1 MPRRRKSGQRAA
13 FLSPLAMGDIPRFYS
28 NQEDSEVIS
37 LLGDATPTAAVLG
50 DEPTSLAVEESHS
63 VDSELGDDSWL
74 EDEATGTSETVLD
87 IGEDNEEIALDV
99 VLDDADALADEPE
112 AALLEDSLD
121 DIEAVDEVTSV
132 EPTAVDEPELEDFDS
147 LLEEATGDAGAETP
161 DAELE
166 GFDALTEEAELPAEE
181 APAGNDDVDDILSE
195 ALGGEDDLES
205 GLDETV
211 TAESGDTEESVD
223 DMWAET
229 PDAELE
235 GFDALTEEAELS
247 AEEAPA
253 DNDDVDDILSEA
265 LGGEDDL
272 ESGLDETAVAEAG
285 DTEES
290 VDDMWADAFTEEEAG
305 AAAAVPAEEASAGD
319 DDMSNMWDDAFAEQD
334 AAEKADVEQEL
345 GDESSEVPD
354 VQDTLE
360 APADEGELADL
371 DDSDLEK
378 LWDEALE
385 GSGDDE
391 GVLDEIS
398 MEQES
403 EGEAVADVGDEEGEF
418 HELSDDDDQ
427 DELDD
432 LLSEAGDNVEIE
444 ESAEGG
450 DDEIGD
456 DDFDPSGPSDPFDDD
471 GEIEAFIE
479 DGDDEAEEDEGYE
492 EVEEEPVAVGAPA
505 EEEVQ
510 EHLEDTDAPFQ
521 NRLIAGLVDTV
532 LVGFL
537 VILFAVGTH
546 FIIGQVVDSVYG
558 NPESMAMVMA
568 IDLVILFL
576 LSFFYAVYFIG
587 GWGGTPGLRTAG
599 LVVVDLENR
608 PVGYMQ
614 AVLRYFGTLVAVLPA
629 GLGQILTVVD
639 KQGRGLGDRLAG
651 TKVIF
656 RASL

>member
-1 MPRRRKSGQRAA
+1 MRCTKCGYVTFSVHAGCPKCGKSAPSAVRTITLPRRRKSGQRAA

-37 LLGDATPTAAVLG
+37 LLGDATPAAAVLG

-181 APAGNDDVDDILSE
+181 APAG
-195 ALGGEDDLES
+195 
-205 GLDETV
+205 
-211 TAESGDTEESVD
+211 
-223 DMWAET
+223 
-229 PDAELE
+229 
-235 GFDALTEEAELS
+235 
-247 AEEAPA
+247 
-253 DNDDVDDILSEA
+253 NDDVDDILSEA